1 MKLVRLGIMNWQ
13 ADTSSLNLDIDK
25 EDMMGNNSHKIVAA
39 EVRKLGL
46 EDYLKKYKSKIKKKQ
61 LYTIARDYIH
71 ENYMLNGH
79 THVVVTNEIL
89 KNYEDSK
96 EER

>member
-1 MKLVRLGIMNWQ
+1 
-13 ADTSSLNLDIDK
+13 
-25 EDMMGNNSHKIVAA
+25 MGNNSHKIVAT

-46 EDYLKKYKSKIKKKQ
+46 EDYLKKYKSKMSKKQ

-79 THVVVTNEIL
+79 THVVVTNKIL
-89 KNYEDSK
+89 EQYEDVKGEKHDK
-96 EER
+96 EMSDVRKAFRGKEKRPDTLQR